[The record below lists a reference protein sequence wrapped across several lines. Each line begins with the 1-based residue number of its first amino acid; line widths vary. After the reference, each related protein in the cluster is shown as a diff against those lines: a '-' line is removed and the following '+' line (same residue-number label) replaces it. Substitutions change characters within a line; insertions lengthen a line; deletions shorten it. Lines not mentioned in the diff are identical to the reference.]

1 MPRRDAT
8 KAIKES
14 SVHAS
19 PDDGIAQSF
28 YAEIAYNV
36 VYLKSGA
43 YWMDLSHSHHR
54 NAQHCL
60 PQPCLH

>member
-28 YAEIAYNV
+28 NAEIAYNV

-43 YWMDLSHSHHR
+43 YWMDLSHSHH
-54 NAQHCL
+54 
-60 PQPCLH
+60 